1 MRCNKQKNS
10 EALGS
15 IQRTPGVQK
24 TQMMKKEKKIAVYC
38 ASSTQIDNC
47 YFSDARRLGQ
57 LMAEAG
63 VTLINGAG
71 NMGLMAESANGCL
84 EKGGKAIGIIPSFM
98 IKEGWCHD
106 GMTEI
111 IETADMHERQSK
123 MAELNDAGIFLPGGC
138 GTFAEL
144 MELITWKQLG
154 LYLNPIVLLNT
165 NGYFDALLNMMRQA
179 IAQNFM
185 RPVHADIWCVAPT
198 PEVALQ
204 MALET
209 PKWDTSIRRFA
220 KI

>member
-1 MRCNKQKNS
+1 MNCELN
-10 EALGS
+10 
-15 IQRTPGVQK
+15 
-24 TQMMKKEKKIAVYC
+24 KKIAVYC
-38 ASSTQIDNC
+38 ASSTQIDEK
-47 YFSDARRLGQ
+47 YFQDARKLGQ

-63 VTLINGAG
+63 VTLVNGAG

-84 EKGGKAIGIIPSFM
+84 EAGGKAIGVIPTFM

-106 GMTEI
+106 GMTQV
-111 IETADMHERQSK
+111 IETADMHERQAT
-123 MAELNDAGIFLPGGC
+123 MARMTDAGIFLPGGC

-144 MELITWKQLG
+144 MELIVWKQLG

-165 NGYFDALLNMMRQA
+165 NGYYDSLLSTMHQA
-179 IAQNFM
+179 ISENFM
-185 RPVHADIWCVAPT
+185 RPVHADIWRVAPT
-198 PEVALQ
+198 PEDALK